1 MADGQAN
8 SSATFLDRVTAALMK
23 AAADAPKLTLL
34 VLGALLIAAAFSIT
48 RLGVDADSTKMLS
61 PDLPDQKRAHALNE
75 AFPDLKSTILV
86 AVTGAQP
93 DAADLAVGSIVDAL
107 KERPELERVFA
118 PAVDPYLAAHGFLYR
133 DVADVA
139 ESFTRLSKSANLLA
153 TLRSDRTL
161 DGFAAAMDEAT
172 RLAEG
177 AEIGP
182 EALDRL
188 FAEAAATFEAHNAD
202 RPYVFGWSTVLDE
215 DKSGQTTRLIS
226 ILPKLDTTRLSPAK
240 PALRSIEEAIAT
252 LPEDIS
258 GPVDIGITGE
268 PALRAEEM
276 QSVLATIGI
285 SLAASLVLV
294 ALILRFGLGAWGLA
308 VTALTSLVISLVLTT
323 GFAAIAVGTL
333 NLVSVA
339 FIVLMVGLGIDFAIH
354 ILAHIQE
361 MRRHGS
367 SAHQSVTLTGQR
379 TGLALALSAV
389 TTSLAFLAFAFTD
402 FDGMAQLGL
411 IGGAGVVISFLV
423 AATAIPAILVLRPGL
438 IEETAAPTHVP
449 RLPEW
454 APFVVIA
461 IGLAAIWPASLARF
475 SADPMELRDPG
486 AMSVSTFLKL
496 AADPQ
501 ITPYRAS
508 VLVENAAK
516 AGQAASAARDLS
528 RVGRALTFGDLVPDD
543 QDRKLDLLDLA
554 YASIDHAVAGQP
566 TAILSDAEAPPD
578 RLAALSDRL
587 SKVEGM
593 SQRLHRAIENYRENR
608 SDTEDKKIEESLFQ
622 ALPLM
627 FQRLSWMLNADFV
640 SRETL
645 PPALA
650 ERYLTDDGTYRVE
663 ILPAQD
669 LSDPFIAQAFAE
681 DVIEAVPEAAGGPVQ
696 LAAAARTVAAAMLQA
711 TLLAAVMTGLLAL
724 LATRRLIDALAI
736 LLPLSIAGFITAAAS
751 ALLGLPFNYA
761 NVIVLPLMI
770 GIGVDSGIHI
780 AMRERRAPGAVFAT
794 STPRAVVVS
803 AATTVAA
810 FGTLAFS
817 DHRGTASMGMLLAIS
832 MMATVI
838 CVLTLTP
845 SLIRWAS
852 GSKTAA

>member
-1 MADGQAN
+1 MTDGQAT
-8 SSATFLDRVTAALMK
+8 SSTTLLDHATAALMQV
-23 AAADAPKLTLL
+23 AASAPRVTILL
-34 VLGALLIAAAFSIT
+34 IGALLVFAAMSIT

-61 PDLPDQKRAHALNE
+61 PTLPDQQRAHALNE
-75 AFPDLKSTILV
+75 AFPDLKSTILI

-93 DAADLAVGSIVDAL
+93 DAADLAVGAIVEAL
-107 KERPELERVFA
+107 QETPELERVFA

-133 DVADVA
+133 DVDEVA

-161 DGFAAAMDEAT
+161 DGFAAAMDEAI
-172 RLAEG
+172 RLAQG

-215 DKSGQTTRLIS
+215 DKSGPTTRLIS
-226 ILPKLDTTRLSPAK
+226 ILPKLDKSRLNPAK
-240 PALRSIEEAIAT
+240 PALQSIQSAIET

-258 GPVDIGITGE
+258 GPVEIGITGE

-276 QSVLATIGI
+276 QSVLATIGL

-294 ALILRFGLGAWGLA
+294 AFILRFGLGAWGLA
-308 VTALTSLVISLVLTT
+308 GTALISLVVSLVLTT
-323 GFAAIAVGTL
+323 GFAALVVGTL

-361 MRRHGS
+361 MRRHGTS
-367 SAHQSVTLTGQR
+367 PAQSIALTGQR
-379 TGLALALSAV
+379 TGLALMLSAV

-411 IGGAGVVISFLV
+411 IGAAGVLVSFLV
-423 AATAIPAILVLRPGL
+423 AATTIPAILAIFPGL
-438 IEETAAPTHVP
+438 IAESEPPSHVT
-449 RLPEW
+449 RLPTW
-454 APFVVIA
+454 APFAVIA
-461 IGLAAIWPASLARF
+461 IGVVAIWPASQARF
-475 SADPMELRDPG
+475 SADPMELRDPNS
-486 AMSVSTFLKL
+486 MSVATFKKL
-496 AADPQ
+496 AENPE

-508 VLVENAAK
+508 VLLENAAK
-516 AGQAASAARDLS
+516 AGQAAAAARDLP

-566 TAILSDAEAPPD
+566 TAILSDAETPPD
-578 RLAALSDRL
+578 RLAALSERL
-587 SKVEGM
+587 STVEGM
-593 SQRLHRAIENYRENR
+593 SQRLHRAIEAYRQNR
-608 SDTEDKKIEESLFQ
+608 SEADDRVVEESLFQ

-627 FQRLSWMLNADFV
+627 FQRLNAMLNADFV
-640 SRETL
+640 SRDTL
-645 PPALA
+645 PAALA
-650 ERYLTDDGTYRVE
+650 ERYLTKDGTYRVE
-663 ILPAQD
+663 ILPALD
-669 LSDPFIAQAFAE
+669 LSDPEVAQVFATE
-681 DVIEAVPEAAGGPVQ
+681 ISEAVPEAAGGPIQ
-696 LAAAARTVAAAMLQA
+696 LAAAARTVATAMLQA
-711 TLLAAVMTGLLAL
+711 TLLAAAMTGLLAL
-724 LATRRLIDALAI
+724 AATRRFMDAFAI
-736 LLPLSIAGFITAAAS
+736 LAPLTFAGIITAAAS
-751 ALLGLPFNYA
+751 TLLNLPFNYA

-794 STPRAVVVS
+794 STPRAVIVS

-832 MMATVI
+832 MIATVI

-845 SLIRWAS
+845 ALIRWAS
-852 GSKTAA
+852 RSQTAA